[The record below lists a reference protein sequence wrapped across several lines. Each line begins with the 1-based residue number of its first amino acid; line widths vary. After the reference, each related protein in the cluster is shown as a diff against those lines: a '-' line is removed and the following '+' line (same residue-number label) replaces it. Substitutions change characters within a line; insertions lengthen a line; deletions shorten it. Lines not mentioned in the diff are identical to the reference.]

1 MNDFKLFAIGL
12 KEGFVSFGYL
22 ITNTINFILLL
33 FVYFVGI
40 GLTSIFAKIFGKH
53 FLDMKI
59 SKGKATYWID
69 HKITKQKIG
78 AYYRTF

>member
-1 MNDFKLFAIGL
+1 MSDFKSFAIGL

-22 ITNTINFILLL
+22 ITNVINFVLLF

-53 FLDMKI
+53 FLDLG
-59 SKGKATYWID
+59 SKDKKTYWVD
-69 HKITKQKIG
+69 HKVTKQKMG